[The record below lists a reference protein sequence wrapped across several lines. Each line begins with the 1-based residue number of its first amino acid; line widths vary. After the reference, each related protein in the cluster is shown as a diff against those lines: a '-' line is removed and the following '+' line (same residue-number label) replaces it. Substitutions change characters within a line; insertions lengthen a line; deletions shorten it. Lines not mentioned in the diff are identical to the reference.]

1 MKKLKFFIGAIALCL
16 VLASC
21 SQEEQEDS
29 NVSEQKTETVSEL
42 TSRLKAYDKQF
53 MTGDKS
59 SERIKILGYKFSLRE
74 CLKIGIADVKGG
86 ISGFKQGGVP
96 MAIVGAGVASALKF
110 IELLDKKKAK
120 QEKVNPQNALL
131 KSNGLMNF
139 NDSIGFYHIAAE
151 KHLYE
156 NMGNGIKSISSMELL
171 CHIHSMMN
179 NSSDGYRVSNSFNSS
194 SLSAVTNDVEKIRRI
209 QDYADAPY
217 ADYYEKVRGLDVAD
231 GDYLDFASEYLYT
244 VLMGNVGDVKS
255 YTNSVISQISKSNAS
270 GDDKKILT
278 QSIYIAFSSVMYS
291 TSVEIQE

>member
-1 MKKLKFFIGAIALCL
+1 MLYEEVEFFLGAIALCL

-59 SERIKILGYKFSLRE
+59 SERVKILGYKFSLRE

-120 QEKVNPQNALL
+120 QEKANPQNALL

-139 NDSIGFYHIAAE
+139 NDSIGF
-151 KHLYE
+151 
-156 NMGNGIKSISSMELL
+156 SILQQKNICMRIWET
-171 CHIHSMMN
+171 
-179 NSSDGYRVSNSFNSS
+179 VSNQ
-194 SLSAVTNDVEKIRRI
+194 SA
-209 QDYADAPY
+209 Q
-217 ADYYEKVRGLDVAD
+217 
-231 GDYLDFASEYLYT
+231 
-244 VLMGNVGDVKS
+244 
-255 YTNSVISQISKSNAS
+255 
-270 GDDKKILT
+270 
-278 QSIYIAFSSVMYS
+278 
-291 TSVEIQE
+291 

>member
-1 MKKLKFFIGAIALCL
+1 
-16 VLASC
+16 
-21 SQEEQEDS
+21 
-29 NVSEQKTETVSEL
+29 
-42 TSRLKAYDKQF
+42 
-53 MTGDKS
+53 
-59 SERIKILGYKFSLRE
+59 
-74 CLKIGIADVKGG
+74 
-86 ISGFKQGGVP
+86 
-96 MAIVGAGVASALKF
+96 
-110 IELLDKKKAK
+110 
-120 QEKVNPQNALL
+120 
-131 KSNGLMNF
+131 MNF

-156 NMGNGIKSISSMELL
+156 NMGNGIKSISTMNLL

-179 NSSDGYRVSNSFNSS
+179 KSSDGYRVSNSFNSS

-209 QDYADAPY
+209 QDYANAPY

-231 GDYLDFASEYLYT
+231 GEYLDFASEYLYT